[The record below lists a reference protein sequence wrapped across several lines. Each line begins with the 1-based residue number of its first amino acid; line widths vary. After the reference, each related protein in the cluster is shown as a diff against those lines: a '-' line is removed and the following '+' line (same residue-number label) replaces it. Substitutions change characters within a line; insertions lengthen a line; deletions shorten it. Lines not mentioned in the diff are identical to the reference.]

1 MSAETD
7 EPVISAQR
15 LTPESHLKHAAKA
28 PIDSNAERYHLAAA
42 QAEALSRM
50 LPVLNRI
57 ASAIEDLVSEMRPR
71 TDG

>member
-1 MSAETD
+1 MSDEIN

-15 LTPESHLKHAAKA
+15 LTPESHLKHGAKS
-28 PIDSNAERYHLAAA
+28 PLDSNAERYHLAAA
-42 QAEALSRM
+42 QAEALTRM

-57 ASAIEDLVSEMRPR
+57 ARALEDVVAEMRTR